1 MSKMKKSVLNWM
13 GRLVAIVAIS
23 MAASIAVKAQS
34 VTDQF
39 INELKLYEGLKVYNS
54 QLAKQIE
61 GQKTANAEILASAG
75 KAKDLEPQVVP
86 ILNKMLASLEAFV
99 KADLPFRLNERLDS
113 IDLLKNLMVS
123 PDAKTSDRFRN
134 IMDIYAAEIEY
145 GNNYEAYQ
153 ATVDINGNET
163 PVDMLRIGRVS
174 LYYQT
179 KDQKTS
185 AMWDK
190 ANKQWKPLDAS
201 YNRNIR
207 KAIKVAAKT
216 VAPELLSLLIE
227 APEGN

>member
-1 MSKMKKSVLNWM
+1 MKKSVLNWM
-13 GRLVAIVAIS
+13 GRMVAIVAIS

-61 GQKTANAEILASAG
+61 GQKTANTEILASAA

-153 ATVDINGNET
+153 ATADINGNET

-174 LYYQT
+174 LY
-179 KDQKTS
+179 
-185 AMWDK
+185 
-190 ANKQWKPLDAS
+190 
-201 YNRNIR
+201 
-207 KAIKVAAKT
+207 
-216 VAPELLSLLIE
+216 LSLIHI
-227 APEGN
+227 